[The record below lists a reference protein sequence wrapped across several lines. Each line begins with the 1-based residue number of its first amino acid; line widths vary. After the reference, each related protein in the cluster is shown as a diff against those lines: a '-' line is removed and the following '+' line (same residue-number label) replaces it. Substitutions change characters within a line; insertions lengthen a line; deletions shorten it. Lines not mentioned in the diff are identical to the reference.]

1 MLTCAGSCS
10 SETMDSKNSSKE
22 NSEIE
27 DTRGTHKK
35 QLTDGLLEKFEHH
48 EDSVYCAEWS
58 VDPWIF
64 CSVSWDG
71 RVVIKKVPKKYKY
84 QILL

>member
-10 SETMDSKNSSKE
+10 SETMDSKESEESK
-22 NSEIE
+22 
-27 DTRGTHKK
+27 GTHKK
-35 QLTDGLLEKFEHH
+35 QLADGLLEKFEQH